1 MYIYLYIYIERERE
15 RERKRERRAFMQM
28 RKGGSME
35 SYQASVRRE
44 VRGWGQAGRSG
55 RGFPSSGG
63 NGAQFKHQK
72 TKTKEKLSNTSGFRI
87 FFSLSPHYTDQTH
100 HQINYELISPP
111 PYFYINFFFW
121 EIFES
126 ILLLLSLC
134 FMYANEAN
142 ASKGIKKR
150 GGAARDCC

>member
-1 MYIYLYIYIERERE
+1 MGAGGERHPKKRVELNKSGNTAPQQQHNNVYIFIYIYIERERE

-87 FFSLSPHYTDQTH
+87 FFFSLSTLHGSNTSS
-100 HQINYELISPP
+100 N
-111 PYFYINFFFW
+111 
-121 EIFES
+121 
-126 ILLLLSLC
+126 
-134 FMYANEAN
+134 
-142 ASKGIKKR
+142 
-150 GGAARDCC
+150 

>member
-1 MYIYLYIYIERERE
+1 MGAGGERHPKKRVELNKSGNTAPQQQHNNVYIFIYIYIERE

-111 PYFYINFFFW
+111 LFLY
-121 EIFES
+121 
-126 ILLLLSLC
+126 
-134 FMYANEAN
+134 
-142 ASKGIKKR
+142 
-150 GGAARDCC
+150 